1 LLAKNFLFLVW
12 FATLLLCLAEEGG
25 QEQTPILVWIWL
37 VSGYYQAPVSSS
49 LLYQYYT
56 KVISDRI
63 FELGANNRE
72 RFLGQKRHNNGGVSC
87 CSVLLSPLT
96 NHLIGWTAK
105 CTRVQR
111 NFHFSIEQ

>member
-1 LLAKNFLFLVW
+1 
-12 FATLLLCLAEEGG
+12 
-25 QEQTPILVWIWL
+25 

-56 KVISDRI
+56 KVIKDRI

-72 RFLGQKRHNNGGVSC
+72 RKEREGGREILGQKRRKNGGASCC
-87 CSVLLSPLT
+87 CSVILSPLT

-105 CTRVQR
+105 VY
-111 NFHFSIEQ
+111 

>member
-63 FELGANNRE
+63 FESE
-72 RFLGQKRHNNGGVSC
+72 CV
-87 CSVLLSPLT
+87 
-96 NHLIGWTAK
+96 
-105 CTRVQR
+105 
-111 NFHFSIEQ
+111 